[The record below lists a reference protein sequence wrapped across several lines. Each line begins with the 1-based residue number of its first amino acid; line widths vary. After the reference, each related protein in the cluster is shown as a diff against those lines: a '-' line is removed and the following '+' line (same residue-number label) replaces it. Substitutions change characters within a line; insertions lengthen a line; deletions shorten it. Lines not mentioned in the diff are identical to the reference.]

1 MSENISSFL
10 PDAAEKAR
18 RLDAL
23 RLHLQR
29 LEGGGSRPA
38 VPVGLP
44 GIDAALGGGLATAA
58 VHEVLARP
66 RDGAA
71 TGFVLVLLARLAAA
85 AGDARPMLWCGR
97 RIDLYGPGLAAC
109 LDPGRLVLV
118 EARKAAELLWVMEEG
133 LRCPDVAAVVGELDR
148 LDLTAGRRLQL
159 AAEAGGATGLVLR
172 PTGSG
177 TAEGGASAAVTRW
190 RIAAAPGSGPE
201 SPGGPMPRFLGSA
214 CWRVELLRCRGG
226 QPGDWMV
233 EWHDATGDLALAAA
247 LRDRPAP
254 AQAAG

>member
-1 MSENISSFL
+1 MSEILSSSL
-10 PDAAEKAR
+10 PDATEKNRHLA
-18 RLDAL
+18 AL
-23 RLHLQR
+23 RDRLRR
-29 LEGGGSRPA
+29 LEGGGAGRPT
-38 VPVGLP
+38 VPVGLS
-44 GIDAALGGGLATAA
+44 GIDAALGGGLPTAA
-58 VHEVLARP
+58 VHEVLGRP

-85 AGDARPMLWCGR
+85 GGEGRPVLWCGR
-97 RIDLYGPGLAAC
+97 RIDLYGPGLAVC

-118 EARKAAELLWVMEEG
+118 EAWKPAELLWAMEEG
-133 LRCPDVAAVVGELDR
+133 LRCPGVAAVVGELDR

-172 PTGSG
+172 PTGAG
-177 TAEGGASAAVTRW
+177 AAADGASAATTRW
-190 RIAAAPGSGPE
+190 RIAAAPGSSGPATR
-201 SPGGPMPRFLGSA
+201 SLGSA

-226 QPGDWMV
+226 RPGDWMV

-247 LRDRPAP
+247 LRDRPAA